1 MKLLFQSHS
10 KEELE
15 GLKKAAKF
23 DIIKSHCDKFRGIFK
38 DFIEGD
44 EDRENILHKFACF
57 FGEHPSIENCFD
69 TVVQYFW
76 TQNQFLS
83 SDCIID
89 WSESA
94 QKELTRRKL
103 E

>member
-1 MKLLFQSHS
+1 MDIRTQKHGQSLTNMQIQNALVASGMKLLFQNHS

-44 EDRENILHKFACF
+44 EDRENILHQFACF

-76 TQNQFLS
+76 T
-83 SDCIID
+83 
-89 WSESA
+89 
-94 QKELTRRKL
+94 
-103 E
+103 